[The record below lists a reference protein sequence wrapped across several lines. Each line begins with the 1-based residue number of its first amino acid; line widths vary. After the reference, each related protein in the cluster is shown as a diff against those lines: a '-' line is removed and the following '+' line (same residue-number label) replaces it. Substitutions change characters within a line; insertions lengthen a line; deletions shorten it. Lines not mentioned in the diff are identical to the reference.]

1 MPDVI
6 RSVVTDQNLL
16 PITMGVFSLDWGGG
30 KTSLMKMLQEWLEPE
45 HSREGSDERTQCEHI
60 ACLYFNGWLF
70 EGYDDAKSAILS
82 SVLVA
87 LGEHKRFGPKVRDKC
102 VSLLKSVNWMRIAH
116 LGLKHVAVP
125 AIAAF
130 ATSGASVV
138 PSLIASAGGLLP
150 WVGNPAPEPVTTP
163 PSPPTNASCTQ
174 EQASHD
180 KGGEIDWEGLI
191 KKDQSSSGPL
201 DVRTFREKFAQLLK
215 HSDIDSLVVLID
227 DLDRCS
233 PERIIRISKQ

>member
-1 MPDVI
+1 MWTDNETSLDLLGFRVHADLI
-6 RSVVTDQNLL
+6 RSVVTDPSLL
-16 PITMGVFSLDWGGG
+16 PITMGVFADWGGG
-30 KTSLMKMLQEWLEPE
+30 KTSLMKMLQESFEPDYWD
-45 HSREGSDERTQCEHI
+45 EGSSERKQCENI

-102 VSLLKSVNWMRIAH
+102 VSLLKSVNWMRVAH

-130 ATSGASVV
+130 ATGGASVV

-150 WVGNPAPEPVTTP
+150 WAGNAAPEPATP
-163 PSPPTNASCTQ
+163 PSPPSAASSTQ
-174 EQASHD
+174 DQAAND
-180 KGGEIDWEGLI
+180 KPGEVDWEGLI
-191 KKDQSSSGPL
+191 KKDQSSSGAL
-201 DVRTFREKFAQLLK
+201 D
-215 HSDIDSLVVLID
+215 I
-227 DLDRCS
+227 
-233 PERIIRISKQ
+233 